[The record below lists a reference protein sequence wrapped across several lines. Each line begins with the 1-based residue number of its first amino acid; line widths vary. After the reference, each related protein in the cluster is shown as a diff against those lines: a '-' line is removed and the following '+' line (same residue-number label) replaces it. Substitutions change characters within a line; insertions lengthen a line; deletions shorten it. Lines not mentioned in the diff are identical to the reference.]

1 MKQLILE
8 LRMLIAV
15 YLQSGGIGIGIG
27 TVMAVILSWTTW
39 HSIGWAIVNGIFGWL
54 YVIYWWINY
63 G

>member
-1 MKQLILE
+1 MSN
-8 LRMLIAV
+8 
-15 YLQSGGIGIGIG
+15 YSSGGIGIGIG